1 VRNGGLLRTRFDASY
16 TGAFWRSDTPSL
28 RQNAYG
34 VARDYEAGDYWLMN
48 ARLAYTPPDRNIELS
63 LFGTN
68 LTDEYSINSGFLHN
82 IWQFDFGTVDR
93 PREVGIGLKMS
104 FN

>member
-1 VRNGGLLRTRFDASY
+1 MPRTRA
-16 TGAFWRSDTPSL
+16 

-34 VARDYEAGDYWLMN
+34 VPRDYEAGDYWLFN
-48 ARLAYTPPDRNIELS
+48 ARLVYTPPDRDLELS

-82 IWQFDFGTVDR
+82 IWQFDFATVDR
-93 PREVGIGLKMS
+93 PREVGVGLRMS
-104 FN
+104 F